1 MSGESS
7 LVCIR
12 NSDTKSNVLT
22 RRLSKENAG
31 AALVALF
38 FLGVFG
44 VVGVLTFVMFAS
56 KDDVADELTSVAVN
70 AVPAVPAAPPRGHPT
85 PSREESRH
93 LRVHPKQSASLSA
106 DKLAHVVRKRG
117 KKRNAARKASRASTF
132 AHRTGVAAVDD
143 NLDDDAVEKDNSTT
157 VLEKD
162 ALIFVQDE
170 DDDSRSYAS
179 NVLNGNETEKE
190 PDKDALSN
198 VVGRDTGT
206 TGLFSSIASLSGP
219 SARMTAARATA
230 EISASVSKTLEP
242 NAPPTNNVSSS
253 TTISP
258 VHLTRKTNVLGLTA
272 GDDTKRGS
280 TMERIARPSSSR
292 LFCFYDDRST
302 IRSPGFS
309 VYDFPVHL
317 CTDVAF
323 CCVDVSAQGRV
334 IVSKSL
340 KLFLQVLGHEF
351 LPASHLY
358 VTLGGHR
365 VLIHHLDAALQNTAR
380 FATELTEQVKRL
392 GVGGLAVYLEDVELL
407 KHAFRV
413 HDLIMAVRD
422 LAVAVVLPRELR
434 QQVRYYH
441 TEIYANTKDMLV
453 ISPPSQGYGSKTP
466 RPRFATCPHPRR
478 SVHEGSSLEFIYQL
492 SRTLLYSTEDG
503 SADYTSTNVGTAQKQ
518 PPPPRYLI
526 GVSFGGLK
534 FQLMNRSLHD
544 VGSPATF
551 VRALPYREICKQPWR
566 RWHDNVSECFR
577 GVGWRSGL
585 DVFTGTRKRRLSRRR
600 FADGLAVFDLDYDDH
615 SGECGDKYPVLEGI
629 THCTF
634 FLNVRGC

>member
-323 CCVDVSAQGRV
+323 CCVD
-334 IVSKSL
+334 
-340 KLFLQVLGHEF
+340 
-351 LPASHLY
+351 
-358 VTLGGHR
+358 
-365 VLIHHLDAALQNTAR
+365 NTAR

-585 DVFTGTRKRRLSRRR
+585 DVLVGTRKRRLSRRR